1 MQNLSDMELMQL
13 VMVKHRPALEQIY
26 DRYVK
31 LVYSFA
37 FKSTQN
43 EWSSREIVQL
53 VFTRL
58 WTTESSYDEAKGQ
71 FVNWLLTITRNIT
84 IDQIR
89 KEKKHDAPKLMLME
103 QWEQIP
109 DASLATIEQLAAKE
123 DLTQQIQ
130 YAFRFLNNNQ
140 VQLIEHLYWHG
151 YTLSEIAQKFNEP
164 LGTIK
169 SRLHQSLKI
178 LRKHLQKREG

>member
-1 MQNLSDMELMQL
+1 L
-13 VMVKHRPALEQIY
+13 A
-26 DRYVK
+26 
-31 LVYSFA
+31 
-37 FKSTQN
+37 
-43 EWSSREIVQL
+43 REIVQL

-58 WTTESSYDEAKGQ
+58 WTTESNFDEAKGQ

-89 KEKKHDAPKLMLME
+89 KEKKHDASKMLLME
-103 QWEQIP
+103 QWEKIP
-109 DASLATIEQLAAKE
+109 DDSLATFEQFAVKE

-130 YAFRFLNNNQ
+130 YAFRYLNNNQ

-151 YTLSEIAQKFNEP
+151 YTLSEIAQKYNEP

-178 LRKHLQKREG
+178 LRKHLQKGEG